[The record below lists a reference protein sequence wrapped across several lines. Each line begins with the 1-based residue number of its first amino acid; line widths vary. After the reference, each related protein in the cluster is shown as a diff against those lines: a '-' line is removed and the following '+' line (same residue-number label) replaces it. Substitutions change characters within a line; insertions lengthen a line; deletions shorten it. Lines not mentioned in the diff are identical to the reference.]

1 MKQTLHKELTNI
13 LFLVL
18 IVAAA
23 VIIYLLSRGESGSA
37 QTRTQS
43 AEASASAELAQENTP
58 EPIELQPGVPEA
70 VFETFLTTSEVVSS
84 EALDRTANT
93 YVVTYDEASQLK
105 GTLRYELREDCV
117 SSVEVT
123 FLLPTKFKSSE
134 YRYPKALTY
143 SANQALERALPEGLP
158 AVLSE
163 VMPAACEGGA
173 LQQSNVRFWAEQALL
188 LKKDGAKFEDEESGY
203 RFLAYRSQ
211 EGSAQKLVCVLF
223 LDE

>member
-1 MKQTLHKELTNI
+1 MKQTLRKELTNI

-37 QTRTQS
+37 QALARS
-43 AEASASAELAQENTP
+43 AEASATAQQAQENTP
-58 EPIELQPGVPEA
+58 EPIKQQPGVPEA
-70 VFETFLTTSEVVSS
+70 VFETYLTTSEVVSS

-105 GTLRYELREDCV
+105 GTLRYETREGCV
-117 SSVEVT
+117 SSVEIS
-123 FLLPTKFKSSE
+123 FLLPVKFKSND
-134 YRYPKALTY
+134 YLYPKALVY

-158 AVLSE
+158 NVLSD
-163 VMPAACEGGA
+163 VMPAASASGV

-188 LKKDGAKFEDEESGY
+188 LKKDGAKYEDEKSGY
-203 RFLAYRSQ
+203 RFLAYRSK
-211 EGSAQKLVCVLF
+211 EGSAQTLVCVLF
-223 LDE
+223 LDK

>member
-23 VIIYLLSRGESGSA
+23 VIIYLLSRGESGAA

-58 EPIELQPGVPEA
+58 EPVEKQPGVPEA

-84 EALDRTANT
+84 EALDRTAHT

-105 GTLRYELREDCV
+105 GTLGYELREGCI
-117 SSVEVT
+117 SSVEIS
-123 FLLPTKFKSSE
+123 FLLPVKFKTSVF
-134 YRYPKALTY
+134 RYPKALIY

-158 AVLSE
+158 DLLSD
-163 VMPAACEGGA
+163 VMPAACEDDA
-173 LQQSNVRFWAEQALL
+173 LQQSSVRYWAEQALL
-188 LKKDGAKFEDEESGY
+188 LKKTGDKFEDTEAGY
-203 RFLAYRSQ
+203 RFLAYRSL
-211 EGSAQKLVCVLF
+211 EGTVQKLVCVLF